1 MATLEK
7 IRSKSVLLVSVIGF
21 ALFLFIITLVDN
33 PLALFQDATTIAK
46 VGNHKIEITD
56 FQKRYEVQSQQM
68 QQSGEK
74 QDAAMLQQ
82 QVLSQMIQE
91 SLFNE
96 EMEKLGIVVTD
107 SELTN
112 AMLGANAL
120 GSMIQ
125 FARQMGFE
133 TPDQFHDLAFNP
145 TKYQLPVEQ
154 AQQLQQMWIA
164 QEAEIENIL
173 KYQKLGDLFNGTLVA
188 NKLDAEALYNENAS
202 TTQIAYAK
210 KDFSSIADDKYEVT
224 DADINALWAENK
236 GQYKL
241 DNETRVV
248 KYIAVNINPSQDD
261 NIAAQQLVEQAVA
274 DLKANPG
281 AEGLS
286 GNVNFVVE
294 HKSAPVY
301 RINNAQLKQF
311 VTSAANGDAAMTSYL
326 SNEYTIAKLIDVK
339 NENDSINIDMLAFQG
354 DAAQVDSLLKKL
366 NSGVAFAEVA
376 QTPGVQ
382 GSQENFWASLVA
394 EQSNSAIKEK
404 LISAPKGTFFVGD
417 SAQNMMMIYRVNER
431 KAPVQVYNYVTATYK
446 VEPSTATYNKLN
458 GDLKKFLE
466 ATKTA
471 DDFTA
476 EKAAEA
482 GFQVF
487 PAYITSSSPMLGN
500 INESRDAV
508 SWVMDGDKGAV
519 SDIFVDEQ
527 GKRLL
532 AVAIEDIYTDYVP
545 ATDND
550 VKQDLT
556 RKARNNKKAAD
567 LIAQYE
573 GKAKT
578 VAEFAALM
586 ETQVDSTDVTFG
598 QMFIPRIGAGEGVLT
613 GKVMASQPNQ
623 VVGPLQA
630 NNSVIVYEV
639 VNVNNENRPYNYE
652 ESAQTFGRTLGAQA
666 LSSRIFEIL
675 SNGKDID
682 NRMLKFYS
690 K

>member
-556 RKARNNKKAAD
+556 RKARNNKKAAE